1 MHVMFSF
8 LHLGNSLGYES
19 GMMFTTKDQDNDR
32 YITNCSKRRYG
43 GWWYKDCAYANLNG
57 RYASS
62 AVKNSNYIYWYLWLS
77 RTTEALKSTRMMI
90 RQ

>member
-32 YITNCSKRRYG
+32 YSTNCSRIRFG

-62 AVKNSNYIYWYLWLS
+62 AVKNPNYIYWYLWLS